1 MWHEFGGKKINRPEN
16 KVPKKI
22 QAATNR
28 SKKKCSSTEKSENRL
43 FLLGTKKQMCVR
55 FWSQKRSLKN
65 EKIKRILVT
74 YSSLGL
80 IFVQLWTSSV
90 TLTVEV
96 ERVSSHFRVVAVALV
111 AAVPPLGHVLP
122 HDVGQLQDLR
132 VGRRTNVA
140 VDQFLEELEAT
151 LLVDEGAIFC
161 CNEIVQERLII

>member
-1 MWHEFGGKKINRPEN
+1 MWHEFGEKKINRPEN

-22 QAATNR
+22 QAETNR
-28 SKKKCSSTEKSENRL
+28 SKKKLFINRKKRKPSFSSWNQKTNKCPVLKPEAITQKWKEKE
-43 FLLGTKKQMCVR
+43 TPCYV
-55 FWSQKRSLKN
+55 
-65 EKIKRILVT
+65 
-74 YSSLGL
+74 SSLGL

-140 VDQFLEELEAT
+140 VDQLLEKLEAA
-151 LLVDEGAIFC
+151 LLVDEGAVFC